1 MTLKEVLQILPF
13 DSNVEV
19 RIISRNDSNVSRED
33 IMREAIEFNT
43 ASYNFLKNNLHQAP
57 HIIDNYIDNTV
68 DSHGVESYNKVVG
81 DKVTQIYIVWVL
93 KSAPVTKD
101 IPLDLKILVK
111 YKGSSALIRQKD
123 KIFIARRK
131 YKEEFN
137 TLDRICITDNVRE
150 KFFADSDRANG
161 YAIYATDNNYEKWSK
176 YISDV
181 YMKEATKYINDG
193 MQA

>member
-13 DSNVEV
+13 DAHIEL
-19 RIISRNDSNVSRED
+19 RIISREDDNVIRDNVIRET
-33 IMREAIEFNT
+33 IEFSMT
-43 ASYNFLKNNLHQAP
+43 SYNFLKNNISNAP
-57 HIIDNYIDNTV
+57 HIVDNYINNTV
-68 DSHGVESYNKVVG
+68 DAHGVEVYNKVVG
-81 DKVTQIYIVWVL
+81 NMTTQIYVVWVL

-101 IPLDLKILVK
+101 IPMDLKIPVK

-137 TLDRICITDNVRE
+137 TMDRICITDNVRE

-176 YISDV
+176 YINDV
-181 YMKEATKYINDG
+181 YMKEATKYIEDG
-193 MQA
+193 VQA